1 MSKIEELLENEKVEW
16 KKLGKICKRQKGISI
31 TASKMRELAKVHGD
45 VKVFA
50 GGKTY
55 AYLDT
60 KDVGQE
66 NVITIPSVVVK
77 SRGNIDFEFCD
88 EKFTHKNEL
97 WSYSSGDIENIS
109 IKYIYYYLKTNLKY
123 FKDCAIAGKLPQ
135 ISTEVTDSF
144 FIPIPSPETQK
155 KIVEILDNFT
165 DYVTEL
171 QAELQ
176 AELQNRTKQYEYY
189 RNMLLSEEY
198 LNKLS
203 DKLGILPMEAENQIR
218 CITLGEIGKFTRG
231 NGLQKGDF
239 IPSGKPAIHYGQI
252 YTKFGF
258 ETNQAVSFISE
269 ELFNKLKKAK
279 PKDILIATTSENIE
293 DVGKCLVWA
302 GEEDVAFSGDMYSYS
317 TTENSKYI
325 AYYFQTS
332 EFQRQKEKK
341 VTGTK
346 LIRIHGDDMEQFSI
360 NVPSLPLQNKI
371 VEILDRFQSML
382 SDTKGLLPK
391 EIEQRRKQYEYYREK
406 LLTFDME
413 SDSKQASKQASKIIA
428 RSYFV
433 ILKQAAEIAGIELLT
448 VDWKTLGN
456 IGDFEN
462 GTGMP
467 KSLFSEG
474 EEIGA
479 IHYGHI
485 YTRYNL
491 FVDKPIVSVSKKD
504 AEKLKKLRYG
514 DLVIAKTSENVEDVM
529 KTVAYLGYTEAVTGG
544 HSAIFHHHENPKYLS
559 YVLNGANYAI
569 KQKNRLARGVKVI
582 ELSTAD
588 MEKISIPLPP
598 RSVQDKIVSIL
609 DDFNTLINDIS
620 NGLPKEV
627 ELRQKQYEHYRGKL
641 LNFKKEE

>member
-176 AELQNRTKQYEYY
+176 AELQNRIKQYEYY

-218 CITLGEIGKFTRG
+218 CTTLGEIGKICMCKRILKEQT
-231 NGLQKGDF
+231 LPKGDVPF
-239 IPSGKPAIHYGQI
+239 YKIGTFGKKAD
-252 YTKFGF
+252 
-258 ETNQAVSFISE
+258 AFISRE
-269 ELFNKLKKAK
+269 VFDEYKEKYSYPKEGEVLISCSGTIGRTVIFDGKDAYFQDSNIIWLSHDESIVLNKYLFYFYQNARWN
-279 PKDILIATTSENIE
+279 ATSGGTISRLYTYNLVNLNIE
-293 DVGKCLVWA
+293 L
-302 GEEDVAFSGDMYSYS
+302 
-317 TTENSKYI
+317 
-325 AYYFQTS
+325 
-332 EFQRQKEKK
+332 
-341 VTGTK
+341 
-346 LIRIHGDDMEQFSI
+346 
-360 NVPSLPLQNKI
+360 PSLPLQNKI
-371 VEILDRFQSML
+371 VEILDKFQSML
-382 SDTKGLLPK
+382 FDTKGLLPK

-413 SDSKQASKQASKIIA
+413 SDSKQASKIIA
-428 RSYFV
+428 RSYFI
-433 ILKQAAEIAGIELLT
+433 ILKHAAETAGIELLT
-448 VDWKTLGN
+448 VDWKTLGS
-456 IGDFEN
+456 IGEFEN
-462 GTGMP
+462 GIGMP

-529 KTVAYLGYTEAVTGG
+529 KTVAYLGNTEAVTGG

-569 KQKNRLARGVKVI
+569 KQKNKLARGVKVI
-582 ELSTAD
+582 ELSIAD

-598 RSVQDKIVSIL
+598 RPVQDKIVSIL
-609 DDFNTLINDIS
+609 DDFNTLVNDIS

-627 ELRQKQYEHYRGKL
+627 ELRQKQYEYYREKL

>member
-16 KKLGKICKRQKGISI
+16 KKLGEICKRQKGISI
-31 TASKMRELAKVHGD
+31 TASKMKELAKAHGD

-97 WSYSSGDIENIS
+97 WSYSSEDIENIS
-109 IKYIYYYLKTNLKY
+109 IKFIYYYLKTNLKY

-135 ISTEVTDSF
+135 ISTEVTDGF
-144 FIPIPSPETQK
+144 FIPIPSPEAQK

-165 DYVTEL
+165 NCVT
-171 QAELQ
+171 ELQ

-189 RNMLLSEEY
+189 RNMLLSEEH

-203 DKLGILPMEAENQIR
+203 DKLGILPMEAENQLR
-218 CITLGEIGKFTRG
+218 CTTLGEIGKFTRG

-293 DVGKCLVWA
+293 DVGKCLVWV

-391 EIEQRRKQYEYYREK
+391 EIEQRQKQYEYYREK
-406 LLTFDME
+406 LLTFDVE
-413 SDSKQASKQASKIIA
+413 SDSKQASKQASKIIT
-428 RSYFV
+428 RKYFRY
-433 ILKQAAEIAGIELLT
+433 LKEAAETSGISLSQIIPEKIADCTLVVKRINWKNVLNESFKYIDLAAIDRCFNKIINTEIIDVHNAPSRAQQVIHTGDVLFGTTRPELKRCCIVIEEYNNQIASSGFCVLRADKEKIL
-448 VDWKTLGN
+448 
-456 IGDFEN
+456 
-462 GTGMP
+462 P
-467 KSLFSEG
+467 KWLLFSISTNSFQLYVKKHEMG
-474 EEIGA
+474 TNYPSISDKDVKEYEI
-479 IHYGHI
+479 
-485 YTRYNL
+485 
-491 FVDKPIVSVSKKD
+491 
-504 AEKLKKLRYG
+504 LRPHP
-514 DLVIAKTSENVEDVM
+514 LVQEH
-529 KTVAYLGYTEAVTGG
+529 L
-544 HSAIFHHHENPKYLS
+544 
-559 YVLNGANYAI
+559 
-569 KQKNRLARGVKVI
+569 
-582 ELSTAD
+582 
-588 MEKISIPLPP
+588 
-598 RSVQDKIVSIL
+598 VSIL
-609 DDFNTLINDIS
+609 DDFNTLVNDIS

-627 ELRQKQYEHYRGKL
+627 ELRQKQYEYYREKL

>member
-16 KKLGKICKRQKGISI
+16 KKLGEICKRQKGISI
-31 TASKMRELAKVHGD
+31 TASKMKELAKAHGD

-97 WSYSSGDIENIS
+97 WSYSSEDIENIS
-109 IKYIYYYLKTNLKY
+109 IKFIYYYLKTNLKY

-135 ISTEVTDSF
+135 ISTEVTDGF
-144 FIPIPSPETQK
+144 FIPIPSPEAQK

-165 DYVTEL
+165 NCVTEL

-189 RNMLLSEEY
+189 RNMLLSEEH

-203 DKLGILPMEAENQIR
+203 DKLGILPMEAENQLR
-218 CITLGEIGKFTRG
+218 CTTLGEIGKFTRG

-293 DVGKCLVWA
+293 DVGKCLVWV

-391 EIEQRRKQYEYYREK
+391 EIEQRQKQYEYYREK
-406 LLTFDME
+406 LLTFDVE
-413 SDSKQASKQASKIIA
+413 SDSKQASKHASK
-428 RSYFV
+428 
-433 ILKQAAEIAGIELLT
+433 
-448 VDWKTLGN
+448 
-456 IGDFEN
+456 
-462 GTGMP
+462 
-467 KSLFSEG
+467 
-474 EEIGA
+474 
-479 IHYGHI
+479 
-485 YTRYNL
+485 
-491 FVDKPIVSVSKKD
+491 
-504 AEKLKKLRYG
+504 
-514 DLVIAKTSENVEDVM
+514 
-529 KTVAYLGYTEAVTGG
+529 
-544 HSAIFHHHENPKYLS
+544 
-559 YVLNGANYAI
+559 
-569 KQKNRLARGVKVI
+569 LA
-582 ELSTAD
+582 S
-588 MEKISIPLPP
+588 
-598 RSVQDKIVSIL
+598 
-609 DDFNTLINDIS
+609 
-620 NGLPKEV
+620 
-627 ELRQKQYEHYRGKL
+627 
-641 LNFKKEE
+641 